1 MNSSTSLKQ
10 TFASLILFFYVIF
23 PLIFYGGPLLYTL
36 IEGIN
41 FNVHW
46 YVDFSINSESLTRLL
61 LIHLFIGIGI
71 YIVSKKILMQIEF
84 NTSENYFFILLMIV
98 CMLFQLTSVSYI
110 KLIAFIFLIFLLSNM
125 KIDSK
130 VILIFLFFGLVSLF
144 TIQDREMLVFSA
156 ILMSFIL
163 RLRLLSIIFLSMIG
177 LFILVFILEPLKYG
191 ISPLDFFSL
200 NNGFVYLFMHLQPIY
215 VSSFFFLEYDDSFLN
230 IFAEGIPLLKGMLE
244 TGSVYSAEI
253 FSKYDAGINLDFGSN
268 NSMYANLNGLVVCM
282 ILLLSLFFLSNFSNE
297 FSISLLFYVCLM
309 GPSFIRRSFGS
320 YFIDL
325 LILFL
330 LVTSIFAFKEL
341 INLALRNKNKA
352 V

>member
-110 KLIAFIFLIFLLSNM
+110 KLIAFIFLIF
-125 KIDSK
+125 
-130 VILIFLFFGLVSLF
+130 
-144 TIQDREMLVFSA
+144 
-156 ILMSFIL
+156 
-163 RLRLLSIIFLSMIG
+163 
-177 LFILVFILEPLKYG
+177 
-191 ISPLDFFSL
+191 
-200 NNGFVYLFMHLQPIY
+200 
-215 VSSFFFLEYDDSFLN
+215 
-230 IFAEGIPLLKGMLE
+230 
-244 TGSVYSAEI
+244 
-253 FSKYDAGINLDFGSN
+253 
-268 NSMYANLNGLVVCM
+268 
-282 ILLLSLFFLSNFSNE
+282 
-297 FSISLLFYVCLM
+297 FSILNCE
-309 GPSFIRRSFGS
+309 
-320 YFIDL
+320 
-325 LILFL
+325 
-330 LVTSIFAFKEL
+330 KW
-341 INLALRNKNKA
+341 NKSKKQEY
-352 V
+352 